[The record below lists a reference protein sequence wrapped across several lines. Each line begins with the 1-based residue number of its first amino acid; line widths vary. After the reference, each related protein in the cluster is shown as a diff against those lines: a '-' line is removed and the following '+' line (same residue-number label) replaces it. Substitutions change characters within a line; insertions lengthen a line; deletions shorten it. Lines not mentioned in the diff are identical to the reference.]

1 MALVTTGRIDLMTG
15 RVDEALERFERS
27 LALASADREQLGI
40 VIAQH
45 HRGWARLIRG
55 DPDGAAADFAEG
67 LDASLSLGHDEGIAY
82 GLEGCAGVASSEERR
97 VGKGWVRK
105 VRSRWAPG
113 P

>member
-55 DPDGAAADFAEG
+55 DPDGAAADFADG
-67 LDASLSLGHDEGIAY
+67 HDASLSPGHAEGIAY
-82 GLEGCAGVASSEERR
+82 GPAGRARVAPARGQGEHA
-97 VGKGWVRK
+97 GLVR
-105 VRSRWAPG
+105 G
-113 P
+113 PRPRPQ